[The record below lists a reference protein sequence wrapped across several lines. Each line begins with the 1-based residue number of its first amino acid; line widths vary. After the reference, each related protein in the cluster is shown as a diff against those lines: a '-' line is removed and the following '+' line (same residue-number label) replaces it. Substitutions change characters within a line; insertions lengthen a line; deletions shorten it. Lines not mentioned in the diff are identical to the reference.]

1 MRGLKAAV
9 LFLGLAALSACAVGP
24 NTVSIRPGVTS
35 DVDLDAIT
43 PPSGVT
49 YRFDLLNADVPV
61 PVSMALTS
69 RRQSAKD
76 YRYQG
81 ELVMTL
87 PDAQN
92 LDQIAKTISQV
103 LGQTSVRA
111 TDNQLFI
118 PIGLRSDNRFRAS
131 RSSITGDTTLYAPH
145 DCFAV
150 LGTCR
155 YTATDRGGQSA
166 KLLTTT
172 TEQDGIWR
180 SKTVLDPDARNPGLV
195 GETRRAVYSIDK
207 NAVLIDMVVTR
218 GVGARRSSFSIRRK

>member
-1 MRGLKAAV
+1 MCV
-9 LFLGLAALSACAVGP
+9 AALSACAVGP

-131 RSSITGDTTLYAPH
+131 RSSITGDTT
-145 DCFAV
+145 
-150 LGTCR
+150 
-155 YTATDRGGQSA
+155 
-166 KLLTTT
+166 TT